1 MNKDH
6 LARTAKALVAPGRGI
21 LAADESGGT
30 IAKRFA
36 AIGVGSTEENRRD
49 YRELLFRSK
58 DALKHYI
65 SGVILFDETIR
76 QSTSDGTALVKL
88 IEAGGAIPGIKVDLG
103 ARSLPN
109 FPGETITEGLD
120 GLHDRLVSYYGMRA
134 RFAKWRAVI
143 DINRETN
150 IPTSYA
156 VDANAQALARYAA
169 HCQSANLTP
178 IVEPEVLMDG
188 DHDIERCAE
197 VTEFVLHR
205 VFAALYEARVFLEG
219 MVLKPNMVIP
229 GKKNPHQA
237 RPEEVAE
244 ATLRVLRRSVPTAV
258 PGVAFLSGGQADVE
272 ATANLDAINHI
283 GGPWSLTFSYGRAL
297 QASALK
303 SWAGK
308 PENVKAAQAAF
319 THRAQ
324 MNALAQGGHWTEK
337 HEQLVA

>member
-1 MNKDH
+1 MNKDQ
-6 LARTAKALVAPGRGI
+6 LARTAKALVASGKGL

-36 AIGVGSTEENRRD
+36 AVGVGSTEETRRD

-58 DALKHYI
+58 DALRRYI

-76 QSTSDGTALVKL
+76 QSTRDGTALVKL
-88 IEAGGAIPGIKVDLG
+88 IEAGDAIPGVKVDLS
-103 ARSLPN
+103 ARPLPG
-109 FPGETITEGLD
+109 FPGETVTEGLD
-120 GLHDRLVSYYGMRA
+120 NLHDRLVSYYGMRA

-143 DINRETN
+143 DISREAN
-150 IPTSYA
+150 LPTRYA

-169 HCQSANLTP
+169 HCQAANLTP

-188 DHDIERCAE
+188 EHDIDVCAE

-219 MVLKPNMVIP
+219 IVLKPNMVVA
-229 GKKNPHQA
+229 GKKCA
-237 RPEEVAE
+237 RRASPEQVAE
-244 ATLRVLRRSVPTAV
+244 ATLRVLRRSVPSAV
-258 PGVAFLSGGQADVE
+258 PGIAFLSGGQGDVE

-324 MNALAQGGHWTEK
+324 MNALAQQGQWTQER
-337 HEQLVA
+337 EQLVA

>member
-1 MNKDH
+1 MSKDQ
-6 LARTAKALVAPGRGI
+6 LARTAKVLVAAGKGL

-36 AIGVGSTEENRRD
+36 SIGVGSTEETRRD

-58 DALKHYI
+58 DAMRRYI
-65 SGVILFDETIR
+65 SGVILFDETIK
-76 QSTSDGTALVKL
+76 QSASDGTALVKL
-88 IEAGGAIPGIKVDLG
+88 IEAAGAIPGIKVDLG
-103 ARSLPN
+103 AKPLPN

-120 GLHDRLVSYYGMRA
+120 GIEARLVNYYGLGA

-143 DINRETN
+143 DINRDAGA
-150 IPTSYA
+150 PTRYA
-156 VDANAQALARYAA
+156 VEANARALARYAA
-169 HCQSANLTP
+169 HCQNAKLTP

-197 VTEFVLHR
+197 VTELVLKR

-237 RPEEVAE
+237 PPEQVAE
-244 ATLRVLRRSVPTAV
+244 ATVRVLRRSVPIAV
-258 PGVAFLSGGQADVE
+258 PGVAFLSGGQSDVE

-283 GGPWSLTFSYGRAL
+283 GGPWALTFSYGRAL

-303 SWAGK
+303 RWAGR
-308 PENVKAAQAAF
+308 PENVGAAQAAF

-324 MNALAQGGHWTEK
+324 MNALASQGEWTEK
-337 HEQLVA
+337 QEQRVA

>member
-1 MNKDH
+1 MNKEQ
-6 LARTAKALVAPGRGI
+6 LARTARALVTAGRGI

-36 AIGVGSTEENRRD
+36 AIGVGSTEESRRD
-49 YRELLFRSK
+49 YRELLFRSN
-58 DALKHYI
+58 DALKECI

-76 QSTSDGTALVKL
+76 QSASDGTAFVKL
-88 IEAGGAIPGIKVDLG
+88 IEAAGAIPGVKVDLG
-103 ARSLPN
+103 AKPLPN

-120 GLHDRLVSYYGMRA
+120 GLHDRLVSYYESRA

-143 DINRETN
+143 HIARDTN
-150 IPTSYA
+150 IPTQYA
-156 VDANAQALARYAA
+156 IEANAQALARYSA
-169 HCQSANLTP
+169 HCQNAGLTP

-188 DHDIERCAE
+188 EHDIERCGE

-205 VFAALYEARVFLEG
+205 VFAALNEARVFLEG

-229 GKKNPHQA
+229 GKKNGHHA
-237 RPEEVAE
+237 HPEQVAE
-244 ATLRVLRRSVPTAV
+244 ATLRVLRRSVPSAV
-258 PGVAFLSGGQADVE
+258 PGVAFLSGGQGDVE

-297 QASALK
+297 QAPALK

-319 THRAQ
+319 THRAR
-324 MNALAQGGHWTEK
+324 MNALAQRGQWTEK
-337 HEQLVA
+337 QEQRVA